1 MSYLSLYR
9 RYRPLTFEEVVGQQ
23 HVIQALKNAYERNK
37 IVHAYLFSGPRGTGK
52 TTVAKC
58 FARLINQFDE
68 SNVQH
73 ADIIEIDA
81 ASHNGVDDVRE
92 IIDRVKYSPLEAKY
106 KVYIID
112 EVHMLSNGAFNAL
125 LKTLEEPPEHVVF
138 ILATT
143 EIHKVLPTIIS
154 RTQRYDFL
162 PVNKEQIYQRLVE
175 VCQMEKVEYEIPAL
189 KTIATL
195 SDGGLRDAL
204 TILEQ
209 VIAYSK
215 YPLTIDDVI
224 DVYKLVT
231 LDDKIDFIKKLVDSN
246 LNSTIEK
253 MRNFKLMSVDFK
265 LLINDLII
273 ICKDVLTYKLTKN
286 SDYFEILNNNLISEF
301 ILDYDYQKFM
311 NGLVNILENNKSNR
325 LLEEMFEVYILNAL
339 IQNNINGNEIIVPKV
354 ESKPKKEIIEV
365 KKEEKKQ
372 EINVKLE
379 EDSIESIKNVSD
391 ELLIDLMVC
400 ADKNQRLKDQE
411 IYKNIYIECALP
423 QYYAISNSMIS
434 CQIVLSSRDFLVLSN
449 DGDIHVSTL
458 NQKMSLVNE
467 LLHNLYNDQRKILI
481 INHQQFEKMTK
492 YFLELYKS
500 KKLPVTSDSLVRV
513 NEFFGQKEETSI
525 DKLKS
530 VFKDIIVE

>member
-58 FARLINQFDE
+58 FARLINQLDE

-175 VCQMEKVEYEIPAL
+175 VCQMEKVEYEVPAL
-189 KTIATL
+189 KMISTL

-224 DVYKLVT
+224 EVYKLVT
-231 LDDKIDFIKKLVDSN
+231 LDDKIDFIKKLV
-246 LNSTIEK
+246 NSDLSATIEK

-265 LLINDLII
+265 LLINDLIV
-273 ICKDVLTYKLTKN
+273 ICKDILTYKLTEKA
-286 SDYFEILNNNLISEF
+286 DYFEILNKNIINELV
-301 ILDYDYQKFM
+301 LDYDYQKFM
-311 NGLVNILENNKSNR
+311 NGLVTILENNKSNR
-325 LLEEMFEVYILNAL
+325 LLEEMFEVYVLNSL
-339 IQNNINGNEIIVPKV
+339 IKNQVNKSEVITPQVENKQKKDIIVENERIVEVKV
-354 ESKPKKEIIEV
+354 EKEI
-365 KKEEKKQ
+365 
-372 EINVKLE
+372 
-379 EDSIESIKNVSD
+379 DSLVKNVSD
-391 ELLIDLMVC
+391 DLMIDFMVC
-400 ADKNQRLKDQE
+400 ADKNKRLNDQE

-423 QYYAISNSMIS
+423 QYYSISNSMIS
-434 CQIVLSSRDFLVLSN
+434 CQIVLSSSDFLVLSN
-449 DGDIHVSTL
+449 EGDIHVSTL
-458 NQKMSLVNE
+458 NQKINLVME
-467 LLHNLYNDQRKILI
+467 LLHNLYNDQREILI
-481 INHQQFEKMTK
+481 INHQLFEKNTK
-492 YFLELYKS
+492 RFLELFKT
-500 KKLPVTSDSLVRV
+500 KKLPDAKDSLRRV
-513 NEFFGQKEETSI
+513 NEFFGQKEKTSI

-530 VFKDIIVE
+530 VFKDVIVE

>member
-9 RYRPLTFEEVVGQQ
+9 RYRPLTFDEVVGQQ

-189 KTIATL
+189 KMIATL
-195 SDGGLRDAL
+195 SEGGLRDAL

-215 YPLTIDDVI
+215 YPLKIDDVI
-224 DVYKLVT
+224 EVYKLVT
-231 LDDKIDFIKKLVDSN
+231 LDDKIDFIKKLVDSD
-246 LNSTIEK
+246 LNSTIDK
-253 MRNFKLMSVDFK
+253 MRNFKLMSIDFK

-273 ICKDVLTYKLTKN
+273 ICKDILTYKLTNKF
-286 SDYFEILNNNLISEF
+286 DYFEILNSHIVNELVLE
-301 ILDYDYQKFM
+301 YDYQKFM
-311 NGLVNILENNKSNR
+311 NGLVNILENNKSSR
-325 LLEEMFEVYILNAL
+325 LLEEMFEVYILNLL
-339 IQNNINGNEIIVPKV
+339 IQDQINTNKSEGVVSGLDNKLNEEIVSENNQASRKKIVK
-354 ESKPKKEIIEV
+354 
-365 KKEEKKQ
+365 
-372 EINVKLE
+372 
-379 EDSIESIKNVSD
+379 EDSLLRAVND
-391 ELLIDLMVC
+391 DLLIDLMVC
-400 ADKNQRLKDQE
+400 ADKNKRLSDQE
-411 IYKNIYIECALP
+411 IYKNMYIECALP
-423 QYYAISNSMIS
+423 QYYSISNSMLS
-434 CQIVLSSRDFLVLSN
+434 SQIVLSNNDFLVLSN
-449 DGDIHVSTL
+449 EQDIHVSSL
-458 NQKMSLVNE
+458 NQKLSLVIE
-467 LLHNLYNDQRKILI
+467 LLHNLYNDHRQILI
-481 INHQQFEKMTK
+481 INHQQFEKTTK
-492 YFLELYKS
+492 YFLELYKA
-500 KKLPVTSDSLVRV
+500 KNLPDVKESLRRV
-513 NEFFGQKEETSI
+513 NLFFGQKEETSI

-530 VFKDIIVE
+530 VFRDVIVE